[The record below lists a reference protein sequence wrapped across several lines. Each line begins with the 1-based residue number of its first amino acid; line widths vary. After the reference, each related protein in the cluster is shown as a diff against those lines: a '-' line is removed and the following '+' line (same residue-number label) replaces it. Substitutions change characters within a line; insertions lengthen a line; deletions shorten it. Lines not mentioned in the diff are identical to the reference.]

1 MTITYKI
8 NHPITTDQFIDLL
21 NASTLGQRRP
31 TENRDCMTG
40 MLQQAD
46 LTITAWHKEQLV
58 GIARSVTDFHYCCYL
73 SDLAVDETYQKQGI
87 GRDLMAETK
96 KRLKSTCKLILL
108 SAPAA
113 VDYYPHM
120 GFEKHPQAWVLAN
133 KEIKPKTP

>member
-46 LTITAWHKEQLV
+46 LTITAWHEEQLV
-58 GIARSVTDFHYCCYL
+58 GIARAVTDFHYCCYL
-73 SDLAVDETYQKQGI
+73 SDLAVEERHQRQGI
-87 GRDLMAETK
+87 GKQLVTEIQRQLQP
-96 KRLKSTCKLILL
+96 TCSLILL

-113 VDYYPHM
+113 VDYYPRI
-120 GFEKHPQAWVLAN
+120 GFKKHPQAWLLTN
-133 KEIKPKTP
+133 KKKKPKIP

>member
-31 TENRDCMTG
+31 TGNRDCMTG

-46 LTITAWHKEQLV
+46 LTITAWHEEQLV
-58 GIARSVTDFHYCCYL
+58 GIARAVTDFHYCCYL
-73 SDLAVDETYQKQGI
+73 SDLAVEERHQRQGI
-87 GRDLMAETK
+87 GKQLVTEIQK
-96 KRLKSTCKLILL
+96 QLQPTCSLILL

-113 VDYYPHM
+113 VDYYPRI
-120 GFEKHPQAWVLAN
+120 GFKKHPQAWLLTN
-133 KEIKPKTP
+133 KGK